1 MVILACA
8 VLLLGAATWLS
19 LTPGTPDS
27 RPPGAG
33 ARPDRG
39 RRRRANLATDAE
51 EYAKLVRQLAAMLR
65 AGTSPAA
72 AFGMLTTIW
81 ATGTTRT
88 ASDIHTGCTRALAQ
102 WRTGGTLQ
110 EGLAAHSAAN
120 PDHARLW
127 RRLAWC
133 FAISE
138 ESGAALAELLDTL
151 AEEAETAADMHRAL
165 DAALAGPRATSRLLT
180 YLPGIGVGLG
190 QLLGIN
196 PLAVLTTHSV
206 GRVALVCG
214 VCLWLGN
221 RFWCARMLRAIT
233 NKVPS

>member
-1 MVILACA
+1 MVSLACA
-8 VLLLGAATWLS
+8 VVALGTATWLW
-19 LTPGTPDS
+19 LAPGNTH
-27 RPPGAG
+27 RKPPAAG
-33 ARPDRG
+33 ARPDRV
-39 RRRRANLATDAE
+39 RRHRTNLAADAE
-51 EYAKLVRQLAAMLR
+51 DYAKLIRQLAALLR

-72 AFGMLTTIW
+72 AFGLLETLW
-81 ATGTTRT
+81 AAGSTRT

-110 EGLAAHSAAN
+110 EGLAAHAVAS
-120 PDHARLW
+120 PGHGRLW
-127 RRLAWC
+127 NRLAWC
-133 FAISE
+133 FAISQ
-138 ESGAALAELLDTL
+138 ESGAALADLLDTL

-165 DAALAGPRATSRLLT
+165 QAALAGPRATSRLLT
-180 YLPGIGVGLG
+180 YLPGIGLGLG

-221 RFWCARMLRAIT
+221 RYWCARMLRAIS